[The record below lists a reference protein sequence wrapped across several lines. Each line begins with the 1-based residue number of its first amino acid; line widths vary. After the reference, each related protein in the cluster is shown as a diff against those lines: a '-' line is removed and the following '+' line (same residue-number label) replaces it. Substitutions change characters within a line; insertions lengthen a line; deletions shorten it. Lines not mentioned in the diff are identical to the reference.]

1 MRHPI
6 PHYTT
11 SCPDWQQRIRAKQ
24 SLVPCPAIYP
34 AQADYALR
42 VFKELVLADVAGLP
56 KIGEITRQWVYDFVG
71 AIFGAYNP
79 ETGQRLIQEFFLL
92 ISKKNAKSTI
102 SAGIMLTALI
112 LNWRHEAEFFII
124 APTVEVANNS
134 FKPAQAMIKAD
145 PELSDL
151 FKISEHTRTIRHQ
164 LTGATLKILAAESDT
179 VSGIK
184 GTGVLIEEVWLF
196 GKRPRAADMF
206 VEAKGGL
213 ASRPEGFVIYL
224 STHSDE
230 APSGVFADLLKRA
243 RDVRDGKVENKR
255 FLPVLYEFPD
265 EMIENGEHL
274 LPENFYITNPNLG
287 ASVSEAFLLGEY
299 QTAKQDNEIAVRRF
313 MAKHLNVPIGL
324 SLTANYWAGAEFWQQ
339 QGTLVSGSLNEILDN
354 SEVVTVGIDGG
365 GLDDLLGLAVV
376 GRNKANPRE
385 WWAWHHAWA
394 HPSVLA
400 RRKEIAS
407 KLYDFAKQGDL
418 TLVNRIGE
426 DTADIAAICAQINQ
440 MGLLDKIGLDPSGV
454 GAILD
459 ALLEQGISETQ
470 TVGVSQ
476 GWRLGG
482 AIKTTERKL
491 AEGCLKHGNRP
502 MMDWVVG
509 NARAEAR
516 ANGILITKQAS
527 GSAKIDPLM
536 ALFNAV
542 HLMALNPAA
551 PQESVYETRG
561 IRMI

>member
-1 MRHPI
+1 MRHPF

-11 SCPDWQQRIRAKQ
+11 SCPDWAERIRNRQ
-24 SLVPCPAIYP
+24 TLVPCPAIYP
-34 AQADYALR
+34 QQADYALR
-42 VFKELVLADVAGLP
+42 VFKELVLTDVAGFP
-56 KIGEITRQWVYDFVG
+56 TIGMVTRQWVYDFVG
-71 AIFGAYNP
+71 AVFGSYNG
-79 ETGQRLIQEFFLL
+79 ETGERLIQEFFLL

-112 LNWRHEAEFFII
+112 LNWRHDAEFFII

-134 FKPAQAMIKAD
+134 FKPAKSMINAD
-145 PELSDL
+145 AELSDL
-151 FKISEHTRTIRHQ
+151 FKVSDHTRTITHR
-164 LTGATLKILAAESDT
+164 LTNATLKILAADSDT

-196 GKRPRAADMF
+196 GKRARAADMF

-213 ASRPEGFVIYL
+213 AARPEGFVIYL

-230 APSGVFADLLKRA
+230 APAGVFADLLKRA
-243 RDVRDGKVENKR
+243 RDIRDGRVGNKR
-255 FLPVLYEFPD
+255 FLPVLYEFPQD
-265 EMIENGEHL
+265 MLDAGEHL

-299 QTAKQDNEIAVRRF
+299 ETAKQDGEVAVRRF

-324 SLTANYWAGAEFWQQ
+324 SLTANYWAGAEFWAQ
-339 QGTLVSGSLNEILDN
+339 QGTLISGSLNDIIEHSEII
-354 SEVVTVGIDGG
+354 TVGIDGG

-376 GRNKANPRE
+376 GRNKFNPRE

-394 HPSVLA
+394 HPSVLQ

-407 KLYDFAKQGDL
+407 HLYDFERCGDL
-418 TLVNRIGE
+418 TIVERIGD
-426 DTADIAAICAQINQ
+426 DTEDIAHICAQIQ
-440 MGLLDKIGLDPSGV
+440 QAGVLDKIGLDPSGV

-459 ALLEQGISETQ
+459 ALLACGIDEDKA
-470 TVGVSQ
+470 VGVSQ

-491 AEGCLKHGNRP
+491 AEGCLLHGNQP
-502 MMDWVVG
+502 MMSWVVG

-527 GSAKIDPLM
+527 GSAKIDPLI

-542 HLMALNPAA
+542 HLMALNPQ
-551 PQESVYETRG
+551 PQYYVPEIFTL
-561 IRMI
+561 